1 MNNGGQVIH
10 IPEFVVRQV
19 GLLQLQLAA
28 ANEEIHR
35 LTAELAVLKGA
46 TAPPE
51 DGVSLPG
58 SGVQGISH
66 LGPGH

>member
-1 MNNGGQVIH
+1 MDNGGQVIH

-35 LTAELAVLKGA
+35 LTAEIAALKAVA
-46 TAPPE
+46 APA
-51 DGVSLPG
+51 DSAVSLSDPG
-58 SGVQGISH
+58 IG
-66 LGPGH
+66 LG

>member
-1 MNNGGQVIH
+1 MDKCGQVIH

-35 LTAELAVLKGA
+35 LTAEIAVLKGA
-46 TAPPE
+46 AAPTE
-51 DGVSLPG
+51 NGVSLPG
-58 SGVQGISH
+58 SGVHTISH